1 MVDTV
6 EVLPIQLWS
15 GLKGVLLGGLHKPM
29 AIRLVVHWAGVV
41 QRTSP
46 VLSQVPSELSS
57 RPAVGCLAG
66 DGGMGLWKESYV
78 DEDLGTMCMLS
89 VLSTFTSDLHGSIDH
104 LPVHIGRLGLY
115 DLGGGGVDRSA
126 IQPQAEQLVV
136 SSM

>member
-29 AIRLVVHWAGVV
+29 VIRLVVHWAGVV
-41 QRTSP
+41 QRTVS
-46 VLSQVPSELSS
+46 VLSQVPPELSS

-78 DEDLGTMCMLS
+78 DEDLAMLS
-89 VLSTFTSDLHGSIDH
+89 VLFTFTSDLHGSIDH